1 MYMKKLNQNPSKLV
15 LKKESLVKL
24 DNQHLDQAKG
34 GVLPIL
40 MTMAIGGGLMW
51 ISMRKSF

>member
-1 MYMKKLNQNPSKLV
+1 MKKLNQNPSKLS

-34 GVLPIL
+34 GVLPFL

-51 ISMRKSF
+51 LSMRKSF